1 MVTFRL
7 CVIKVS
13 EMAYNDGALAN
24 VHKAADV
31 GRVDH
36 AVLLND
42 HVVANVNGK
51 EGHSIKCI

>member
-1 MVTFRL
+1 
-7 CVIKVS
+7 
-13 EMAYNDGALAN
+13 MAYNDGALAN

-51 EGHSIKCI
+51 EGHSIGA